1 MAPAYRQCLCTTF
14 GGGGPHRPAALRF
27 STVRGKRNARL
38 CGLLALAALLSACGG
53 SSYTKADFVA
63 RANAICTKT
72 LNQTRAITPPASTS
86 QPGALGAY
94 LGQLVPL
101 VQSEA
106 DQIRA
111 LKRPSGGTTEDRL
124 MLSQYLAA
132 LGQVAAAYR
141 RLEAAAKHGD
151 AQTIAS
157 VEATLRA
164 NPAAGLAASYG
175 LRSCGTPGS
184 TSVSSA

>member
-1 MAPAYRQCLCTTF
+1 
-14 GGGGPHRPAALRF
+14 
-27 STVRGKRNARL
+27 
-38 CGLLALAALLSACGG
+38 
-53 SSYTKADFVA
+53 VA

-72 LNQTRAITPPASTS
+72 LNQTRALTPPASTS
-86 QPGALGAY
+86 QPGGALAAY

-106 DQIRA
+106 DQIHA
-111 LKRPSGGTTEDRL
+111 LKRPSGGSAKDRL

-132 LGQVAAAYR
+132 LEAVVAAYR
-141 RLEAAAKHGD
+141 QLEAAARRGD
-151 AQTIAS
+151 AQAIAT

-164 NPAAGLAASYG
+164 NPAADLAAGYG

-184 TSVSSA
+184 TAVSSA

>member
-1 MAPAYRQCLCTTF
+1 MHHFRQCWPDTQSPLGF
-14 GGGGPHRPAALRF
+14 F
-27 STVRGKRNARL
+27 TVWGTRHARL
-38 CGLLALAALLSACGG
+38 CGLLALAASISACGG
-53 SSYTKADFVA
+53 SSYTKADFLA

-72 LNQTRAITPPASTS
+72 LNQTRAITPPASST
-86 QPGALGAY
+86 QPGGALAAY

-111 LKRPSGGTTEDRL
+111 LKRPGGGTAQDRL

-141 RLEAAAKHGD
+141 ELEAAARRGD
-151 AQTIAS
+151 AQAIAS

-164 NPAAGLAASYG
+164 NPAAALAASYG
-175 LRSCGTPGS
+175 LRVCGNPGS
-184 TSVSSA
+184 TSVSST

>member
-1 MAPAYRQCLCTTF
+1 
-14 GGGGPHRPAALRF
+14 
-27 STVRGKRNARL
+27 V
-38 CGLLALAALLSACGG
+38 LLSACGG

-72 LNQTRAITPPASTS
+72 LNQTRAVTPPSSTS
-86 QPGALGAY
+86 RPGGALVAY

-101 VQSEA
+101 LQSEA

-111 LKRPSGGTTEDRL
+111 LKRPPGGTARDRL

-132 LGQVAAAYR
+132 LGQVVGAYR
-141 RLEAAAKHGD
+141 QLEAAAKHGD
-151 AQTIAS
+151 EQTIAS
-157 VEATLRA
+157 IEATLRA
-164 NPAAGLAASYG
+164 NPAADLAASYG

-184 TSVSSA
+184 TSVSST